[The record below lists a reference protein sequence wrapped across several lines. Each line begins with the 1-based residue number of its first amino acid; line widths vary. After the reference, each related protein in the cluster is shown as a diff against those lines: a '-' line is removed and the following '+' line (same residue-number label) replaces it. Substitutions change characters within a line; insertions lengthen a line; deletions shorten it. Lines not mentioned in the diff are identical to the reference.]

1 MRTYFITNAK
11 IIANIN
17 QSSIFR
23 LLFLNSKQFTRPS
36 HLDVWSQLLILCKL
50 DADLQLTA
58 FVAGI
63 INKIF
68 SHVMTLEKYTKLDF
82 ADDITKSYSF
92 LFIKKYIFKDSIW
105 DSKLIALIHS
115 RTMFPII

>member
-105 DSKLIALIHS
+105 DSKLIALIH
-115 RTMFPII
+115 